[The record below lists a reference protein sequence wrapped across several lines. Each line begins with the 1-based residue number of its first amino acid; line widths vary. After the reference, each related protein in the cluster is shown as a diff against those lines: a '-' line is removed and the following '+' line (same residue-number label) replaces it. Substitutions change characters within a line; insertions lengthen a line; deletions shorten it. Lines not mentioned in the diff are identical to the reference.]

1 MKKSVFYLIGII
13 FLMVSCYP
21 GEIDSYD
28 ELDLVYTNYDDTYD
42 FASKGTYAMPDKIVK
57 VTGNLAEGQEPEF
70 VQEPYNTEILAMIKG
85 QMSDL
90 GWTEVADKETADM
103 VLLPA
108 VWSNT
113 TVVYWYDYWCWY
125 YYYYCGWGW
134 YYPTYT
140 TYTQGTM
147 VMTLIPNGEAS
158 IEPVNVW
165 VAALNGLV
173 SGTYNVSR
181 ISNGIDQAF
190 EQSPYL
196 NTK

>member
-1 MKKSVFYLIGII
+1 MKKNVFYLIGII
-13 FLMVSCYP
+13 LLMVSCYP
-21 GEIDSYD
+21 GEVDSYE

-42 FASKGTYAMPDKIVK
+42 FVNKGTYAMPDKIVK
-57 VTGNLAEGQEPEF
+57 VTGNLAEGQTPEY
-70 VQEPYNTEILAMIKG
+70 VQEPYNSEVLALIKT

-90 GWTEVADKETADM
+90 GWTYAADPENADM
-103 VLLPA
+103 VLFPA

-134 YYPTYT
+134 SYPSYT
-140 TYTQGTM
+140 TYTSGTM
-147 VMTLIPNGEAS
+147 VMALVPTTES
-158 IEPVNVW
+158 IEPSSVW
-165 VAALNGLV
+165 SAAINGLV
-173 SGTYNVSR
+173 SGNYNLSR
-181 ISNGIDQAF
+181 ITNGINQAF

>member
-21 GEIDSYD
+21 GEIDSYE

-70 VQEPYNTEILAMIKG
+70 VPEPYNTEILAMIRT
-85 QMSDL
+85 QMNSL
-90 GWTEVADKETADM
+90 GWTEEDKEIADM

-158 IEPVNVW
+158 VEPVNVW